1 MVYIHSIREKH
12 IIVVSSKN
20 SLIKKTINGKVYH
33 TRKQDAD
40 RTFGVL
46 CMLDDNG
53 QAIDHRAQGFKTG
66 QKLDDVVITDADVM
80 KLGADGKPTDEATGL
95 KWAE

>member
-1 MVYIHSIREKH
+1 
-12 IIVVSSKN
+12 
-20 SLIKKTINGKVYH
+20 
-33 TRKQDAD
+33 
-40 RTFGVL
+40 
-46 CMLDDNG
+46 MLDDNG

-80 KLGADGKPTDEATGL
+80 KLGSDGKPTDEATGL

>member
-1 MVYIHSIREKH
+1 
-12 IIVVSSKN
+12 
-20 SLIKKTINGKVYH
+20 
-33 TRKQDAD
+33 
-40 RTFGVL
+40 
-46 CMLDDNG
+46 MLDDNG

-80 KLGADGKPTDEATGL
+80 KLGPDGKATDEATGL